1 MNFLNF
7 GFSFDWRNSVLVK
20 VKQKKTSINRC
31 QTIYSSI
38 DRIGKNLITIS
49 TIEQAG
55 KTIHSPC
62 VVTLGNFDGI
72 HLGHQALLDRV
83 LQVSQKTGLAS
94 CAVTYDPNPAVVLGK
109 KPEMKNL
116 MTFADKEEWIR
127 QKGIDFLVVLSF
139 NKELAEM
146 SAESFLEEIL
156 LKQLK
161 AKNIII
167 GFNHCF
173 GKERRGNYEL
183 LKEYSERLKYSVEK
197 MDPVF
202 LKEIKLSSS
211 YVRRLISEGNV
222 KEAAHCL
229 NRFYSVS
236 GTVVGGHKRGR
247 KIGFPTANVQPTNA
261 DILLPGI
268 GVYAGFTTVA
278 GIEYSSM
285 INIGH
290 NPTFGENAITLESN
304 IFDFQKNIYD
314 EGIKIAF
321 TEKIRNEI
329 KFSSVENLIAQ
340 LKQDEISA
348 RNILKTTIKE
358 KLSRP

>member
-20 VKQKKTSINRC
+20 VKQKKTSINRR

-94 CAVTYDPNPAVVLGK
+94 CVVTYDPNPAVVLGK

-183 LKEYSERLKYSVEK
+183 LKEYSEKLKYSVEK

-321 TEKIRNEI
+321 AEKIRNEI
-329 KFSSVENLIAQ
+329 QFSSVENLIAQ

>member
-1 MNFLNF
+1 M
-7 GFSFDWRNSVLVK
+7 
-20 VKQKKTSINRC
+20 
-31 QTIYSSI
+31 
-38 DRIGKNLITIS
+38 ITIS

-94 CAVTYDPNPAVVLGK
+94 CVVTYDPNPAVVLGK

-183 LKEYSERLKYSVEK
+183 LKEYSEKLKYSVEK

-321 TEKIRNEI
+321 AEKIRNEI
-329 KFSSVENLIAQ
+329 QFSSVENLIAQ

>member
-1 MNFLNF
+1 M
-7 GFSFDWRNSVLVK
+7 
-20 VKQKKTSINRC
+20 
-31 QTIYSSI
+31 
-38 DRIGKNLITIS
+38 
-49 TIEQAG
+49 
-55 KTIHSPC
+55 
-62 VVTLGNFDGI
+62 TLGNFDGI

-94 CAVTYDPNPAVVLGK
+94 CVVTYDPNPAVVLGK

-116 MTFADKEEWIR
+116 MVLADKEEWIR
-127 QKGIDFLVVLSF
+127 RKGIDFLVVLPF

-161 AKNIII
+161 ARNIII

-183 LKEYSERLKYSVEK
+183 LKEYSEKLKYSVEK

-222 KEAAHCL
+222 KEAARCL

-236 GTVVGGHKRGR
+236 GIVVGGHKRGR
-247 KIGFPTANVQPTNA
+247 KIGFPTANVQPNA
-261 DILLPGI
+261 DILLPSV

-278 GIEYSSM
+278 EIEHPSM

-290 NPTFGENAITLESN
+290 NPTFGENALTLESN
-304 IFDFQKNIYD
+304 IFNFQKDIYD
-314 EGIKIAF
+314 ETIKITF

-348 RNILKTTIKE
+348 RNILKTTINE
-358 KLSRP
+358 KSPHP

>member
-1 MNFLNF
+1 M
-7 GFSFDWRNSVLVK
+7 
-20 VKQKKTSINRC
+20 
-31 QTIYSSI
+31 
-38 DRIGKNLITIS
+38 
-49 TIEQAG
+49 
-55 KTIHSPC
+55 
-62 VVTLGNFDGI
+62 
-72 HLGHQALLDRV
+72 
-83 LQVSQKTGLAS
+83 QVSQKTGLAS
-94 CAVTYDPNPAVVLGK
+94 CVVTYDPNPAIVLGK
-109 KPEMKNL
+109 KPEMKSL
-116 MTFADKEEWIR
+116 MTFADKEKWIR
-127 QKGIDFLVVLSF
+127 QKGIDFLVVLPF

-161 AKNIII
+161 AKDIII

-183 LKEYSERLKYSVEK
+183 LKEYSKKLKYSVEK
-197 MDPVF
+197 VDPIF

-211 YVRRLISEGNV
+211 YVRTLISEGNV
-222 KEAAHCL
+222 KEAARCL
-229 NRFYSVS
+229 NRFYSVP
-236 GTVVGGHKRGR
+236 GTVVGGHKRGK
-247 KIGFPTANVQPTNA
+247 KIGFPTANVLPNA

-285 INIGH
+285 INIGR
-290 NPTFGENAITLESN
+290 NPTFGENAVTLESN
-304 IFDFQKNIYD
+304 IFDFQENIYD
-314 EGIKIAF
+314 EAIKIAF

-340 LKQDEISA
+340 LRQDEISV

-358 KLSRP
+358 KSSRP

>member
-1 MNFLNF
+1 M
-7 GFSFDWRNSVLVK
+7 
-20 VKQKKTSINRC
+20 
-31 QTIYSSI
+31 
-38 DRIGKNLITIS
+38 
-49 TIEQAG
+49 
-55 KTIHSPC
+55 
-62 VVTLGNFDGI
+62 TLGNFDGI

-94 CAVTYDPNPAVVLGK
+94 CVVTYDPNPAVVLGK

-116 MTFADKEEWIR
+116 MVLADKEEWIR
-127 QKGIDFLVVLSF
+127 RKGIDFLVVLPF

-161 AKNIII
+161 ARNIII

-183 LKEYSERLKYSVEK
+183 LKEYSEKLKYSVEK

-222 KEAAHCL
+222 KEAARCL

-236 GTVVGGHKRGR
+236 GIVVGGHKRGR
-247 KIGFPTANVQPTNA
+247 KIGFPTANVQPNA
-261 DILLPGI
+261 DILLPSI

-278 GIEYSSM
+278 EIEHPSM

-290 NPTFGENAITLESN
+290 NPTFGENALTLESN
-304 IFDFQKNIYD
+304 IFNFQKDIYD
-314 EGIKIAF
+314 ETIKITF

-348 RNILKTTIKE
+348 RNILKTTINE
-358 KLSRP
+358 KSPHP

>member
-1 MNFLNF
+1 M
-7 GFSFDWRNSVLVK
+7 
-20 VKQKKTSINRC
+20 
-31 QTIYSSI
+31 
-38 DRIGKNLITIS
+38 ITIS

-94 CAVTYDPNPAVVLGK
+94 CVVTYDPNPAVVLGK

-116 MTFADKEEWIR
+116 MALADKEEWIR
-127 QKGIDFLVVLSF
+127 RKGIDFLVVLPF

-161 AKNIII
+161 ARNIII

-183 LKEYSERLKYSVEK
+183 LKEYSEKLKYSVEK

-211 YVRRLISEGNV
+211 YVRKLVSEGNV
-222 KEAAHCL
+222 REAARCL

-236 GTVVGGHKRGR
+236 GIVVGGHKRGR
-247 KIGFPTANVQPTNA
+247 KIGFPTANVQPNA
-261 DILLPGI
+261 DILLPSI

-278 GIEYSSM
+278 GIEHPSM

-290 NPTFGENAITLESN
+290 NPTFGENALTLESN
-304 IFDFQKNIYD
+304 IFNFQKDIYD
-314 EGIKIAF
+314 ETIKITF

-358 KLSRP
+358 KSPHP

>member
-1 MNFLNF
+1 M
-7 GFSFDWRNSVLVK
+7 
-20 VKQKKTSINRC
+20 
-31 QTIYSSI
+31 
-38 DRIGKNLITIS
+38 
-49 TIEQAG
+49 
-55 KTIHSPC
+55 
-62 VVTLGNFDGI
+62 TLGNFDGI

-94 CAVTYDPNPAVVLGK
+94 CVVTYDPNPAVVLGK

-116 MTFADKEEWIR
+116 MALSDKEEWIR
-127 QKGIDFLVVLSF
+127 RKGIDFLVVLPF

-161 AKNIII
+161 ARNIII

-183 LKEYSERLKYSVEK
+183 LKEYSEKLKYSVEK

-211 YVRRLISEGNV
+211 YVRKLVSEGNV
-222 KEAAHCL
+222 REAARCL

-236 GTVVGGHKRGR
+236 GIVVGGHKRGR
-247 KIGFPTANVQPTNA
+247 KIGFPTANVQPNA
-261 DILLPGI
+261 DILLPNI

-278 GIEYSSM
+278 GIEHPSM

-290 NPTFGENAITLESN
+290 NPTFGENALTLESN
-304 IFDFQKNIYD
+304 IFNFQKDIYD
-314 EGIKIAF
+314 ETIKITF

-358 KLSRP
+358 KSPHP

>member
-38 DRIGKNLITIS
+38 DRIGKNLITIF

-358 KLSRP
+358 KSSRP

>member
-358 KLSRP
+358 KSSRP

>member
-1 MNFLNF
+1 
-7 GFSFDWRNSVLVK
+7 
-20 VKQKKTSINRC
+20 
-31 QTIYSSI
+31 
-38 DRIGKNLITIS
+38 
-49 TIEQAG
+49 
-55 KTIHSPC
+55 
-62 VVTLGNFDGI
+62 
-72 HLGHQALLDRV
+72 
-83 LQVSQKTGLAS
+83 
-94 CAVTYDPNPAVVLGK
+94 
-109 KPEMKNL
+109 MKSL
-116 MTFADKEEWIR
+116 MTFADKEKWIR
-127 QKGIDFLVVLSF
+127 QKGIDFLVVLPF

-161 AKNIII
+161 AKDIII

-183 LKEYSERLKYSVEK
+183 LKEYSKKLKYSVEK
-197 MDPVF
+197 VDPIF

-211 YVRRLISEGNV
+211 YVRTLISEGNV
-222 KEAAHCL
+222 KEAARCL
-229 NRFYSVS
+229 NRFYSVP
-236 GTVVGGHKRGR
+236 GTVVGGHKRGK
-247 KIGFPTANVQPTNA
+247 KIGFPTANVLPNA

-285 INIGH
+285 INIGR
-290 NPTFGENAITLESN
+290 NPTFGENAVTLESN
-304 IFDFQKNIYD
+304 IFDFQENIYD
-314 EGIKIAF
+314 EEIKIAF

-340 LKQDEISA
+340 LRQDEILV

-358 KLSRP
+358 KSSRP

>member
-1 MNFLNF
+1 M
-7 GFSFDWRNSVLVK
+7 
-20 VKQKKTSINRC
+20 
-31 QTIYSSI
+31 
-38 DRIGKNLITIS
+38 
-49 TIEQAG
+49 
-55 KTIHSPC
+55 
-62 VVTLGNFDGI
+62 
-72 HLGHQALLDRV
+72 
-83 LQVSQKTGLAS
+83 QVSQKTGLAS
-94 CAVTYDPNPAVVLGK
+94 CVVTYDPNPAIVLGK
-109 KPEMKNL
+109 KPEMKSL
-116 MTFADKEEWIR
+116 MTFADKEKWIR
-127 QKGIDFLVVLSF
+127 QKGIDFLVVLPF

-161 AKNIII
+161 AKDIII

-183 LKEYSERLKYSVEK
+183 LKEYSKKLKYSVEK
-197 MDPVF
+197 VDPIF

-211 YVRRLISEGNV
+211 YVRTLISEGNV
-222 KEAAHCL
+222 KEAARCL
-229 NRFYSVS
+229 NRFYSVP
-236 GTVVGGHKRGR
+236 GTVVGGHKRGK
-247 KIGFPTANVQPTNA
+247 KIGFPTANVLPNA

-285 INIGH
+285 INIGR
-290 NPTFGENAITLESN
+290 NPTFGENAVTLESN
-304 IFDFQKNIYD
+304 IFDFQENIYD
-314 EGIKIAF
+314 EEIKIAF

-340 LKQDEISA
+340 LRQDEILV

-358 KLSRP
+358 KSSRP

>member
-20 VKQKKTSINRC
+20 VKQKKTSINRR

-94 CAVTYDPNPAVVLGK
+94 CVVTYDPNPAVVLGK

-183 LKEYSERLKYSVEK
+183 LKEYSEKLKYSVEK

-229 NRFYSVS
+229 NRFYSVF

-321 TEKIRNEI
+321 AEKIRNEI
-329 KFSSVENLIAQ
+329 QFSSVENLIAQ

>member
-1 MNFLNF
+1 M
-7 GFSFDWRNSVLVK
+7 VK
-20 VKQKKTSINRC
+20 IKQKKTSINRR

-49 TIEQAG
+49 TIDQAG
-55 KTIHSPC
+55 KIIHSPC

-83 LQVSQKTGLAS
+83 MQVSQKTGLAS
-94 CAVTYDPNPAVVLGK
+94 CVVTYDPNPAIVLGK
-109 KPEMKNL
+109 KPEMKSL
-116 MTFADKEEWIR
+116 MTFADKEKWIR
-127 QKGIDFLVVLSF
+127 QKGIDFLVVLPF

-161 AKNIII
+161 AKDIII

-183 LKEYSERLKYSVEK
+183 LKEYSKKLKYSVEK
-197 MDPVF
+197 VDPIF

-211 YVRRLISEGNV
+211 YVRTLISEGNV
-222 KEAAHCL
+222 KEAARCL
-229 NRFYSVS
+229 NRFYSVP
-236 GTVVGGHKRGR
+236 GTVVGGHKRGK
-247 KIGFPTANVQPTNA
+247 KIGFPTANVLPNA

-285 INIGH
+285 INIGR
-290 NPTFGENAITLESN
+290 NPTFGENAVTLESN
-304 IFDFQKNIYD
+304 IFDFQENIYD
-314 EGIKIAF
+314 EEIKIAF

-340 LKQDEISA
+340 LRQDEISV

-358 KLSRP
+358 KSSRP

>member
-1 MNFLNF
+1 M
-7 GFSFDWRNSVLVK
+7 
-20 VKQKKTSINRC
+20 
-31 QTIYSSI
+31 
-38 DRIGKNLITIS
+38 ITIS

-94 CAVTYDPNPAVVLGK
+94 CVVTYDPNPAVVLGK

-116 MTFADKEEWIR
+116 MVLADKEEWIR
-127 QKGIDFLVVLSF
+127 RKGIDFLVVLPF

-161 AKNIII
+161 ARNIII

-183 LKEYSERLKYSVEK
+183 LKEYSEKLKYSVEK

-222 KEAAHCL
+222 KEAARCL

-236 GTVVGGHKRGR
+236 GIVVGGHKRGR
-247 KIGFPTANVQPTNA
+247 KIGFPTANVQPNA
-261 DILLPGI
+261 DILLPSV

-278 GIEYSSM
+278 EIEHPSM

-290 NPTFGENAITLESN
+290 NPTFGENALTLESN
-304 IFDFQKNIYD
+304 IFNFQKDIYD
-314 EGIKIAF
+314 ETIKITF

-348 RNILKTTIKE
+348 RNILKTTINE
-358 KLSRP
+358 KSPHP